1 MSEQLEVHIAGLVC
15 AGEGSRLRKPL
26 IEHREVVEVG
36 DGDFRFVKDGKPVD
50 PFEKPLTELVPGIS
64 ILHIATKD
72 VLQMPTLHTI
82 RFLTNE
88 NSNVPEVFGEAIDRN
103 EFLARLGLPPLI
115 GEGISRFVTCE
126 YLEQPAKTENYPYY
140 GTAWAFYL
148 VSQGVELGD
157 NELMMIT
164 ETDSA
169 YYHPDGISIPNLMVE
184 KLRGNRRGA
193 TAALAGATLLD
204 EVSSENGLGMML
216 LEKDSDEL
224 YFRKVLESA
233 GHGNL
238 AAAQASTLHKRR
250 NTTRVLADRLL
261 LEINAEV
268 AKRPPKPENKGERQ
282 ATDSYN
288 ERAEAGD
295 VMAFD
300 SPDGT
305 EWRDSGQYPGLVLLR
320 QDVAGLRNEKN
331 PVWSSAQK
339 AA

>member
-1 MSEQLEVHIAGLVC
+1 MSEQLEVHVAGLVC

-26 IEHREVVEVG
+26 IEHSEVVEVA
-36 DGDFRFVKDGKPVD
+36 DGDYRFMKDGVLGA

-64 ILHIATKD
+64 ILHAATKD
-72 VLQMPTLHTI
+72 VLQIPTLQTI

-88 NSNVPEVFGEAIDRN
+88 GSSVPKVFGEAIDRN
-103 EFLARLGLPPLI
+103 KFLARLGLPPPI

-169 YYHPDGISIPNLMVE
+169 YYHPKGISIPNLMIE
-184 KLRGNRRGA
+184 KLRGNRLGA
-193 TAALAGATLLD
+193 TAALAGAALLD

-216 LEKDSDEL
+216 LEQDGDEL

-233 GHGNL
+233 GHGDL
-238 AAAQASTLHKRR
+238 ADAKASAWHKRR
-250 NTTRVLADRLL
+250 NTTRVVADRLL

-288 ERAEAGD
+288 ERAKAGH

-320 QDVAGLRNEKN
+320 GDLAGLRDEKN
-331 PVWSSAQK
+331 PVWSSTHK